1 MSEPLIDPT
10 LIPSTIP
17 IWFQYSVYMQNK
29 LAWCKTNNTVQN
41 GVSINTM
48 PKLLDTFKNQD
59 DFENWLKEL
68 AKSKWSSEWNAI
80 TNESERTKWLKE
92 KSEQLYTPQLA
103 AWFHF
108 VAFGNK
114 ATENISPNRWFDCEY
129 YFNSKGHHDGT
140 SYSQAKSDILN
151 AGLSCWRHYC
161 NHGTEEFINPSRW
174 FDTRA
179 YIEAKANVMGT
190 TVEYIVNAIEELK
203 HINIGKDHF
212 AMENALT
219 HCIRYAGDLINPRNN
234 EVTAFIDVTHQALRY
249 PYCSSSDPWYLGTD
263 PYYVY
268 RNGYA
273 HKAFMSD
280 MKVS

>member
-1 MSEPLIDPT
+1 MSEPLIGIAS
-10 LIPSTIP
+10 IPYTIP
-17 IWFQYSVYMQNK
+17 KWFQFSVYMQNK
-29 LAWCKTNNTVQN
+29 LAWCKTNNEVIS
-41 GVSINTM
+41 GVTIDTM
-48 PKLLDTFKNQD
+48 PKLLDALKNQSH
-59 DFENWLKEL
+59 FNEWLNL
-68 AKSKWSSEWNAI
+68 WAKSKWSTEWD
-80 TNESERTKWLKE
+80 ESKPIEWQEEWLKN
-92 KSEQLYTPQLA
+92 KRDTLYTPQIA

-108 VAFGNK
+108 VAWGNRSQ
-114 ATENISPNRWFDCEY
+114 ENISPNRWFDCEY

-151 AGLSCWRHYC
+151 ANLSCWRHYC

-179 YIEAKANVMGT
+179 YIEAKANVMGA

-203 HINIGKDHF
+203 HINVGKDHF

-219 HCIRYAGDLINPRNN
+219 HCIRYAGDLINPKSN

-273 HKAFMSD
+273 HQAFMPD
-280 MKVS
+280 MKVT